1 MTTKQ
6 KEEEPS
12 DQIIKCF
19 NCGAGFI
26 LSTEERLWYSEHS
39 YHLPKRCPE
48 CRRRRRQDR
57 EVANG

>member
-1 MTTKQ
+1 MIQ
-6 KEEEPS
+6 EELN

-26 LSTEERLWYSEHS
+26 LSTEERAWYQEKS

-48 CRRRRRQDR
+48 CRKKRRQER
-57 EVANG
+57 EVNNG